1 MERGVLVQR
10 SGRGRRARS
19 SPLTFRRFGRAINTD
34 EVFGTHRDQVLDV
47 FRDANEPLTP
57 KSVTEQ
63 LETRPGVSQSQ
74 SHFSHS
80 AVRKILSRMAENGD
94 LVRLK
99 LVNTPSHR
107 VSVTQSQFQER
118 MIQTVEV

>member
-1 MERGVLVQR
+1 L
-10 SGRGRRARS
+10 
-19 SPLTFRRFGRAINTD
+19 
-34 EVFGTHRDQVLDV
+34 LDV

-63 LETRPGVSQSQ
+63 LESVTARPGMSQ

-99 LVNTPSHR
+99 FGIHPPTGSESHSKR
-107 VSVTQSQFQER
+107 FQER
-118 MIQTVEV
+118 MIQPVEV

>member
-1 MERGVLVQR
+1 L
-10 SGRGRRARS
+10 
-19 SPLTFRRFGRAINTD
+19 
-34 EVFGTHRDQVLDV
+34 LDV

-63 LETRPGVSQSQ
+63 LESVTARPGMSQ

-99 LVNTPSHR
+99 FGKYTLPQGQSHTVNGSR
-107 VSVTQSQFQER
+107 RE
-118 MIQTVEV
+118 